1 MSKTWFISG
10 AARGFGRLWA
20 QGALARGDKV
30 AASVRNPDA
39 IAGLVETYGERVLP
53 LRVDVTDR
61 DAVFEAVATA
71 HRRFG
76 RLDVILSNAGY
87 GLMGAVEET
96 SFADL
101 RAIFETNVFGT
112 ISLVQAAL
120 PFLRE
125 QGGGHILPVSSV
137 AGLVAVP
144 TAGIYEATKFAI
156 EGFAEA
162 LAAEVNPF
170 GIRTT
175 LVEPG
180 AYATDFL
187 SGTSLKTAEPMAI
200 YNKVRDDLGQMLKA
214 EALGDPAATWPA
226 IAKLV
231 DSDNPPLR
239 LILGD
244 NLPLV
249 RKVYG
254 ERMTAWEAWEAV
266 SKAAQGSR
274 QA

>member
-1 MSKTWFISG
+1 MSKTWFITGS
-10 AARGFGRLWA
+10 ARGFGRLWA
-20 QGALARGDKV
+20 EGALTRGDKV
-30 AASVRNPDA
+30 AASVRNPDS
-39 IAGLVETYGERVLP
+39 IAGLVESYGDQVLP

-71 HRRFG
+71 HGRFG

-96 SFADL
+96 SFAEI
-101 RAIFETNVFGT
+101 RAVFETNVFGT

-125 QGGGHILPVSSV
+125 QGGGHILLVSSV

-162 LAAEVNPF
+162 LAAEVSAF
-170 GIRTT
+170 GVRTT
-175 LVEPG
+175 LIEPG

-187 SGTSLKTAEPMAI
+187 SGTSLKTVETMAI
-200 YNKVRDDLGQMLKA
+200 YNKVRDDLAQILKG
-214 EALGDPAATWPA
+214 EMLGDPAATWPT

-249 RKVYG
+249 RQVYG
-254 ERMTAWEAWEAV
+254 ERMKTWEAWEDV

-274 QA
+274 RA